1 MEVILTN
8 DVEKVGK
15 KNQVLKVRNG
25 FGRNYLIPR
34 KLALVANDRNKSML
48 AEKVKQDEILEQKSL
63 GEMQKIADIL
73 KDAVIKVGA
82 KVGQSDKIFGA
93 VTAIQLAEAIKKQKG
108 VELDRKHIAIL
119 EEVKTVGTYKADVF
133 LHKDINVQISFE
145 VVSE

>member
-8 DVEKVGK
+8 DVAKVGK
-15 KNQVLKVRNG
+15 KNQVVKVRDG
-25 FGRNYLIPR
+25 FGRNFLIPR
-34 KLALVANDRNKSML
+34 GMALVANDRNKSML
-48 AEKVKQDEILEQKSL
+48 NEKIKQDDIKEQKSL

-93 VTAIQLAEAIKKQKG
+93 VTAVQLSEAIKKQKG

-119 EEVKTVGTYKADVF
+119 EEVKTTGTYKAEIF
-133 LHKDINVQISFE
+133 LHKNLNVQLSFE